1 MSILLNKDIRDL
13 INAYGQISDPKL
25 AKNVLNLV
33 LSMVP
38 KNEKETEN
46 NFDTPPDYIKEYQK
60 D

>member
-13 INAYGQISDPKL
+13 INAYVQISDPKV

-38 KNEKETEN
+38 KDEKEGRKTL
-46 NFDTPPDYIKEYQK
+46 
-60 D
+60 